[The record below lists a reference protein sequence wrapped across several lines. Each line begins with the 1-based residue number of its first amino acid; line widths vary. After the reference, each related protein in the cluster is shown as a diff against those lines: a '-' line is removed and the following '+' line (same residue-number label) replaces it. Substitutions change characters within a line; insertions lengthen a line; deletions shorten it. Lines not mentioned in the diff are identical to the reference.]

1 MSSVHSEKGFDL
13 KFGDE
18 DLLVNGAEHVLVA
31 AEDRLG
37 HQVVDPGLDPACVV
51 TLVIILFGNCY
62 CNGSNERRRVVENS
76 QDRYCQPSHIFGTLV
91 EMITT

>member
-18 DLLVNGAEHVLVA
+18 DLLVDGAEHVLVA
-31 AEDRLG
+31 AQDGLG

-51 TLVIILFGNCY
+51 TLVIIFILKLQLQWEQWEKKDG
-62 CNGSNERRRVVENS
+62 GK
-76 QDRYCQPSHIFGTLV
+76 
-91 EMITT
+91 